1 MSATKETVITNFNFT
16 VIKQTRNYQIFRNYC
31 CFVVRKIK
39 HKIMVRG
46 VTNGMCV
53 A

>member
-1 MSATKETVITNFNFT
+1 MSTTKETVITNFNFA
-16 VIKQTRNYQIFRNYC
+16 VIKRTRNYQIFRNYC
-31 CFVVRKIK
+31 CFVVGKIK

-46 VTNGMCV
+46 VTNVMCV